1 MSGQESPLTPITTAG
16 TDHADAELRAAIR
29 REVHSI
35 RREKLPLA
43 WNDDADYQKDLGL
56 DSLDLVEMVAR
67 LEQVTG
73 LFVPDEHI
81 ARLTS
86 ITATAEYVRARR
98 FGVTGLARSPDEQ
111 NP

>member
-1 MSGQESPLTPITTAG
+1 MARKESPLTSITTAPA
-16 TDHADAELRAAIR
+16 DQADAELRAAIR
-29 REVHSI
+29 REVQAI
-35 RREKLPLA
+35 RREKLPLV
-43 WNDDADYQKDLGL
+43 WNDESAYQKDLGL

-73 LFVPDEHI
+73 LFVPDEDI

-86 ITATAEYVRARR
+86 ITVTAEYVRARR
-98 FGVTGLARSPDEQ
+98 LGSTGPARTRDEP

>member
-1 MSGQESPLTPITTAG
+1 
-16 TDHADAELRAAIR
+16 
-29 REVHSI
+29 
-35 RREKLPLA
+35 
-43 WNDDADYQKDLGL
+43 
-56 DSLDLVEMVAR
+56 MVAR

-73 LFVPDEHI
+73 LFVPDEDI

-98 FGVTGLARSPDEQ
+98 LGSTGPARTRDEP